1 MDPFFIFIFIFIFIN
16 LLLLFKAVSFPFC
29 KDEISPSL
37 FSFAAVAM
45 ESASLKHVIFTRN
58 QYSIFSKNQR
68 KHHPLIPKTHVRR
81 RFGFGSVKN
90 YKKSDFQGRN
100 FDDLHA

>member
-1 MDPFFIFIFIFIFIN
+1 MNPFFILLV
-16 LLLLFKAVSFPFC
+16 LLLLFKAVSFPFR
-29 KDEISPSL
+29 KYEISPSL

-68 KHHPLIPKTHVRR
+68 KHHPLIPKTHIRR
-81 RFGFGSVKN
+81 RFGFGFGSVKN